1 MNKDVPVAQL
11 NFLSVRLGKF
21 SWDLSPLEIE
31 STSRKHRN
39 KGPPECHI
47 RLGARRNNAVP
58 LASKSGGGSARSACL
73 LIVAWWRGGLV
84 GLWEQFRVEWW
95 AGSGS

>member
-1 MNKDVPVAQL
+1 MNKDVPVAEL

-21 SWDLSPLEIE
+21 SWDLSPLEVE

-58 LASKSGGGSARSACL
+58 LASKSGGGQPRQHAC
-73 LIVAWWRGGLV
+73 
-84 GLWEQFRVEWW
+84 
-95 AGSGS
+95 

>member
-1 MNKDVPVAQL
+1 MNKDVPVAER

-21 SWDLSPLEIE
+21 SWDLSPLEVE

-58 LASKSGGGSARSACL
+58 LASKSRGVSPVSMPADRCLVARGS
-73 LIVAWWRGGLV
+73 RGTLGSVSGQVV
-84 GLWEQFRVEWW
+84 GRKW
-95 AGSGS
+95 

>member
-1 MNKDVPVAQL
+1 MNKDVPVAEL

-21 SWDLSPLEIE
+21 SWDLSPLEVE

-58 LASKSGGGSARSACL
+58 LASKSGGVSPVSMPADRCLVARGS
-73 LIVAWWRGGLV
+73 RGTLGSVSGQVV
-84 GLWEQFRVEWW
+84 GRKW
-95 AGSGS
+95 